1 MKQVWLEHYESLGIK
16 IPEFEDPSYGAY
28 IEHHATVRPD
38 SPAIWYVARALS
50 YAEFNQH
57 ANRLA
62 NAFLSLGLNKGDV
75 VGIHMPNIPQYAIA
89 LAALSKIGAVGSGVS
104 PLLAPP
110 EIAYQ
115 VKDANMSA
123 LITLSDLSAA
133 VAHMPQTPTCLK
145 TVIVTGAMDHLA
157 PAAFDLVDVAGCE
170 VKSYLSLTETASD
183 DFKAIDV
190 DWNDTFML
198 QYTGGT
204 TGRPKGAMLSHRNV
218 MYNTLQ
224 TSALSE
230 MTIGEEVFLSAFPMF
245 HIAGLSMALNSG
257 RNGGMMILVPNPRDT
272 DFICDQ
278 LEKNPPSILAA
289 VPALLDMLVANP
301 KFSTLDFSKLRTAL
315 TGAAPLT
322 RSSYDAVSAII
333 GDSKLAD
340 IFGMTETGPCYTTN
354 PPGRYKLGSVGIP
367 LPKVNVRIRD
377 VETGTKDMPYGEPGE
392 VVCSGPQVMKGYLN
406 LPNETANSLR
416 DIDGD
421 RYMFS
426 GDIGYMDEEGY
437 IFLCDRAKDMLNVGG
452 FKVFSVE
459 VEDKLCGMDE
469 IAVCAIIGTE
479 DKARPGNDVVNLY
492 VELTPDY
499 KDANKDELQ
508 TSIIKYCR
516 DNMSSYKV
524 PKKIH
529 FIDAIPLTAVGKI
542 DKKALRVKT

>member
-1 MKQVWLEHYESLGIK
+1 MKQVWLDHYESLGITT
-16 IPEFEDPSYGAY
+16 PEFEDISYGAY
-28 IEHHATVRPD
+28 IEHHASVRPE
-38 SPAIWYVARALS
+38 SPAIWYVARSLS

-62 NAFLSLGLNKGDV
+62 NAFLSMGLNKGDV
-75 VGIHMPNIPQYAIA
+75 VGIHMPNIPQYPIA
-89 LAALSKIGAVGSGVS
+89 LAALSKIGAIGSGVS

-115 VKDANMSA
+115 IKDANMSA
-123 LITLSDLSAA
+123 LITLSDLSTA
-133 VAHMPQTPTCLK
+133 VANMPQTPSCLK
-145 TVIVTGAMDHLA
+145 TVIITGAMDHLA
-157 PAAFDLVDVAGCE
+157 PAPFDLVSVEGCD

-183 DFKAIDV
+183 VFEAVDV

-230 MTIGEEVFLSAFPMF
+230 MKTGEEVFLSAFPMF

-333 GDSKLAD
+333 GEFKLAD

-469 IAVCAIIGTE
+469 IALCAIIGTE
-479 DKARPGNDVVNLY
+479 DKARPGNDIVNLF

-508 TSIIKYCR
+508 TSIINYCR
-516 DNMSSYKV
+516 ENMSSYKV